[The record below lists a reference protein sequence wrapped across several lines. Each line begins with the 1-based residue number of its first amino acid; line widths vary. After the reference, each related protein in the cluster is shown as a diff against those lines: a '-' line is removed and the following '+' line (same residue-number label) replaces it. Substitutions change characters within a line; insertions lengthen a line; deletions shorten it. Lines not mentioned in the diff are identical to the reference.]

1 MTIPV
6 SDRLS
11 QLYVG
16 NGTNKR
22 FEFTFR
28 VFQQEDE
35 TGISIR
41 KKGAVEFETLDPST
55 YVVQINQD
63 DMGGYVTFNTAPES
77 GTYFYIAGTTSLDQL
92 LDITN
97 YDNFY
102 PDAIE
107 RALDKLTALL
117 QERITEIDQE
127 KQSRILADLKYDAL
141 AMEREDNLEN
151 RLTSYINAM
160 LGVTNP
166 AIFDGIS
173 DRMIITKD
181 GRTQREFNES
191 IPFWT
196 DEFVKFMQETYL
208 REEQII
214 DHIEEQIAVEKDRAQ
229 IAESNLNTKI
239 DNEKTRALAAEA
251 LLSSSIGAV
260 GQGYFKSYP
269 TLAAA
274 NADIANIPLSVSVKV
289 LSSID
294 GGDYYKANAGAT
306 SLTKSPY
313 DPVVIAAADAQ
324 TKADAAQAAAIAT
337 SNSNTDAKL
346 VPVYGQIVEKPY
358 AVRDIFGL
366 ATIDGYIR
374 HNGTVITSTSFK
386 RSDFIAVSQGQIVD
400 ATSGAQTELATIAE
414 YDGVK
419 TFIRASVAPSNSGS
433 YSPQITI
440 DSKTKFII
448 VSFFKS
454 TSVTQSA
461 KITQPQVYKDF
472 VTQAEFDVL
481 ASNDN
486 FANVY
491 KQREQ
496 WDSLT
501 QYTIDGTTLLGTTGY
516 SCVTKK
522 LIKAGQKIKCLIYGQ
537 PLGAVEGIKFYG
549 DDGSYV
555 FTQIPANSDG
565 TTTRKYVTLEYTPT
579 VDGYFSINSYTLNI
593 DTTSIYYS
601 VFKAGIYVLW
611 SEIGVSVPSK
621 AAFDLLNKRTNR
633 YWEGKKIVWVGTS
646 IPAFTAASGLSYPYL
661 VGQALGCEMIN
672 RAQGESWITFNA
684 ANPIVA
690 GNASYKTLSATK
702 AEIRAFMQAYQP
714 DINEVNLQ
722 LVEQASYEF
731 QILGR
736 NADLV
741 VFDHMINDMGKPYI
755 SFGSID
761 NNTDRKTFFGAFN
774 YIIEKIYLDTPNAR
788 IAFVSCPTRYELSEV
803 LTIAKHDQYR
813 DALRQLALKYNAP
826 FIDLAILSNVH
837 QNNYKRWTNS
847 VDEGNTDYIHPSA
860 AARVRYANILAEA
873 IRGIG

>member
-1 MTIPV
+1 MADEIITKQELIDAKPDV
-6 SDRLS
+6 KNLGEAAN
-11 QLYVG
+11 G
-16 NGTNKR
+16 NA
-22 FEFTFR
+22 
-28 VFQQEDE
+28 
-35 TGISIR
+35 TGIVTPR
-41 KKGAVEFETLDPST
+41 YGAPYS
-55 YVVQINQD
+55 
-63 DMGGYVTFNTAPES
+63 TAPAAIQKIEINGANAIQAFQTSGSSAIQSFQTNSGGALTTFQNNATAAITKVES
-77 GTYFYIAGTTSLDQL
+77 TGGLISVPT
-92 LDITN
+92 
-97 YDNFY
+97 
-102 PDAIE
+102 
-107 RALDKLTALL
+107 LTAL
-117 QERITEIDQE
+117 QAITSAYAN
-127 KQSRILADLKYDAL
+127 QSAIVESTGAYYRWNASGTPPAWVPTG
-141 AMEREDNLEN
+141 RNF
-151 RLTSYINAM
+151 LT
-160 LGVTNP
+160 
-166 AIFDGIS
+166 
-173 DRMIITKD
+173 
-181 GRTQREFNES
+181 E
-191 IPFWT
+191 
-196 DEFVKFMQETYL
+196 
-208 REEQII
+208 
-214 DHIEEQIAVEKDRAQ
+214 
-229 IAESNLNTKI
+229 
-239 DNEKTRALAAEA
+239 
-251 LLSSSIGAV
+251 
-260 GQGYFKSYP
+260 
-269 TLAAA
+269 
-274 NADIANIPLSVSVKV
+274 
-289 LSSID
+289 
-294 GGDYYKANAGAT
+294 
-306 SLTKSPY
+306 
-313 DPVVIAAADAQ
+313 AAADAQ
-324 TKADAAQAAAIAT
+324 AKADAAQAAAIAT

-386 RSDFIAVSQGQIVD
+386 RSDFIAVSQDQIVD

-501 QYTIDGTTLLGTTGY
+501 QYTTDGTTLLGTTGY

-579 VDGYFSINSYTLNI
+579 VDGYFFINSYTLNI

-601 VFKAGIYVLW
+601 VFKAGIYVPW

-646 IPAFTAASGLSYPYL
+646 IPAFTATSGLSYPYL

-736 NADLV
+736 NADLI

-755 SFGSID
+755 SFGALD

-788 IAFVSCPTRYELSEV
+788 IAFVSCPTRYELSAV
-803 LTIAKHDQYR
+803 LTIAKYDQYR